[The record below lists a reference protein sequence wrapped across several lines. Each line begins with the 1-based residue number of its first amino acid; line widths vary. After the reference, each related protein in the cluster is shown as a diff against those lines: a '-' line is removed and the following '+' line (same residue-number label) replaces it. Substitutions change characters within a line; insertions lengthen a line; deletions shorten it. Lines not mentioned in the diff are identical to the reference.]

1 MSQTENE
8 KRSASAFPPAFA
20 GYAFSILYVLLGGLG
35 LSIDFEE
42 GKYLLVLGIASS
54 PVWDHLGH
62 SPRFR
67 KAMGAARWGINL
79 AVGPIATVVLIYR
92 FLQGFH

>member
-1 MSQTENE
+1 MSQAENE
-8 KRSASAFPPAFA
+8 RRAASAFPPAFA
-20 GYAFSILYVLLGGLG
+20 GYAFSILYILLGGLG

-42 GKYLLVLGIASS
+42 GKYLLVLGLASS

-67 KAMGAARWGINL
+67 KAMGVARWSINL
-79 AVGPIATVVLIYR
+79 AVGPIVTVVLIYC